1 MSKNKLTNQ
10 EIAAFLENFDVVDVR
25 IRNVWSQ
32 KALFIVSFWFVNVY
46 VLFYIIGHATFPDT
60 MMKFK
65 HLIELKAEY
74 SALLNARSVVGL
86 VLLCLFNMAF
96 FFTNYFRFI
105 ATVGLAYLT
114 NATIDVVTIF
124 GPFLKLDTLSPAMVF
139 YWLRPVSLISITACI
154 LTFDPEK

>member
-65 HLIELKAEY
+65 HLIELTAEY

-124 GPFLKLDTLSPAMVF
+124 GPFLKLDTLSPAMIF
-139 YWLRPVSLISITACI
+139 YWLRPVSLIAILACI

>member
-139 YWLRPVSLISITACI
+139 YWLRPVSLISIIACI

>member
-124 GPFLKLDTLSPAMVF
+124 GPFLKLDTLSPAMIF
-139 YWLRPVSLISITACI
+139 YWLRPVSLISIIACI
-154 LTFDPEK
+154 LTFDPDR

>member
-139 YWLRPVSLISITACI
+139 YWLRPVSLISILACI
-154 LTFDPEK
+154 LTFDPDR

>member
-1 MSKNKLTNQ
+1 MSKHKLTNQ
-10 EIAAFLENFDVVDVR
+10 EIAAFLDNFDIADVH

-46 VLFYIIGHATFPDT
+46 VLFYIIGHAAFPDT

-86 VLLCLFNMAF
+86 VLLCLFNMTF

-139 YWLRPVSLISITACI
+139 YWLRPVSLIAILACI

>member
-124 GPFLKLDTLSPAMVF
+124 GPFLKLDTLSPAMIF
-139 YWLRPVSLISITACI
+139 YWLRPVSLIAILACI
-154 LTFDPEK
+154 LTFDPDR

>member
-139 YWLRPVSLISITACI
+139 YWLRPVSLIAILACI

>member
-139 YWLRPVSLISITACI
+139 YWLRPVSLISIIACI
-154 LTFDPEK
+154 LTFDPDR

>member
-124 GPFLKLDTLSPAMVF
+124 GPFLKLDTLSPAMIF
-139 YWLRPVSLISITACI
+139 YWLRPVTLIAILACI
-154 LTFDPEK
+154 LTFDPDR

>member
-124 GPFLKLDTLSPAMVF
+124 
-139 YWLRPVSLISITACI
+139 
-154 LTFDPEK
+154 

>member
-124 GPFLKLDTLSPAMVF
+124 GPFLNLDTLSPAMIF
-139 YWLRPVSLISITACI
+139 YWLRPVSLIAILACI

>member
-124 GPFLKLDTLSPAMVF
+124 GPFLKLDTLSPTMIF
-139 YWLRPVSLISITACI
+139 YWLRPVSLIAILACI
-154 LTFDPEK
+154 LTFDPDR

>member
-46 VLFYIIGHATFPDT
+46 VLFYIIGHVTFPDT

-139 YWLRPVSLISITACI
+139 YWLRPVSLISIIACI

>member
-1 MSKNKLTNQ
+1 MSKNKLTDQ
-10 EIAAFLENFDVVDVR
+10 EIAAFLDNFDVSDVH

-32 KALFIVSFWFVNVY
+32 KALFIVSFWFVNSY
-46 VLFYIIGHATFPDT
+46 VIFYIIGHAAFPEA

-65 HLIELKAEY
+65 NLIELKAEY
-74 SALLNARSVVGL
+74 TSLLNARSVVGL
-86 VLLCLFNMAF
+86 VLLCLFNIAF

-114 NATIDVVTIF
+114 NATIDVITIF

-139 YWLRPVSLISITACI
+139 YWLRPVSLLAILACI
-154 LTFDPEK
+154 LTFDPER

>member
-86 VLLCLFNMAF
+86 VLLCLFNMSF
-96 FFTNYFRFI
+96 FFTSYFRFI

-124 GPFLKLDTLSPAMVF
+124 GPFLKLDTLSPAMIF
-139 YWLRPVSLISITACI
+139 YWLRPVSLIAILACI

>member
-124 GPFLKLDTLSPAMVF
+124 GPFLKLDTLSPAMLF
-139 YWLRPVSLISITACI
+139 YWLRPVSLISIIACI

>member
-1 MSKNKLTNQ
+1 
-10 EIAAFLENFDVVDVR
+10 
-25 IRNVWSQ
+25 
-32 KALFIVSFWFVNVY
+32 
-46 VLFYIIGHATFPDT
+46 

-65 HLIELKAEY
+65 HLIDLRDDY
-74 SALLNARSVVGL
+74 VALLNARSVVGL
-86 VLLCLFNMAF
+86 VLLCLFNMSF

-124 GPFLKLDTLSPAMVF
+124 GSFLKLDTLSPAMVF
-139 YWLRPVSLISITACI
+139 YWLRPVSLISIIACI

>member
-86 VLLCLFNMAF
+86 VLICLFNMAF

-124 GPFLKLDTLSPAMVF
+124 GPFLKLDTLSPTMIF
-139 YWLRPVSLISITACI
+139 YWLRPVSLIAILACI
-154 LTFDPEK
+154 LTFDPDR

>member
-124 GPFLKLDTLSPAMVF
+124 GPFLKLDTLSPAMIF
-139 YWLRPVSLISITACI
+139 YWLRPVSLIAILACI

>member
-124 GPFLKLDTLSPAMVF
+124 GPFLKLDTLSPAMIF
-139 YWLRPVSLISITACI
+139 YWLRPVSLIAILACV